1 MGMLITGRRVVLSR
15 EEGERGGSG
24 LALIVGEKRG
34 RREVEDQK
42 KIEEELIMYKK
53 EAMEHH
59 EKGFNKAVR

>member
-1 MGMLITGRRVVLSR
+1 MLITGRRVVLSR

-42 KIEEELIMYKK
+42 KIEEDRSGRLVVLKIWEVLNSI
-53 EAMEHH
+53 AHI
-59 EKGFNKAVR
+59 

>member
-42 KIEEELIMYKK
+42 KIEEDRSGRLVVLKIWEVLNSI
-53 EAMEHH
+53 AHI
-59 EKGFNKAVR
+59 

>member
-42 KIEEELIMYKK
+42 KIEVV
-53 EAMEHH
+53 
-59 EKGFNKAVR
+59 GWWF

>member
-42 KIEEELIMYKK
+42 KIEEDRSGRLVVLKIWEVLSLVVIPL
-53 EAMEHH
+53 
-59 EKGFNKAVR
+59 